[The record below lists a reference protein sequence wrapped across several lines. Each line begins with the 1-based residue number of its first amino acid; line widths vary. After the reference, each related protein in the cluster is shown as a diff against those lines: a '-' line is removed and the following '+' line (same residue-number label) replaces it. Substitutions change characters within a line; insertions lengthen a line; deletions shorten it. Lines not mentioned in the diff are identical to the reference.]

1 MKYSQLIENN
11 NNLPQYLYHATYE
24 LYLKSIMKNGLGGNN
39 LIKNWSDS
47 KDNTVYLSTD
57 PNIAESFAETSELA
71 DDDFIDNNDI
81 IILQINT
88 KFLDKNKLH
97 LDSNISD
104 NNDYSFEYNGIIP
117 SNAIS
122 IL

>member
-11 NNLPQYLYHATYE
+11 NNLPEYLYHATYE

-39 LIKNWSDS
+39 LRKNWSDS

>member
-39 LIKNWSDS
+39 LRKNWSDS